1 MRPGAAAVLDK
12 LPQGA
17 KVAVIRLRSLGDCV
31 LTTPALALLKQHRS
45 DLKIAV
51 VVEDRFRRVFEQN
64 SDVDS
69 VLPPTLSAIA
79 GFHPAMVI
87 NFHGGTR
94 SQWMVAFSLARIRAG
109 FGHHMGSW
117 LYNVPIPRAQQVLGE
132 ERIVHTAEHMA
143 SAMFFLGAPRQEI
156 PRARLFCAEL
166 PLRKPYAV
174 IHPMASAAS
183 KAWPASRFAEI
194 ARRLHDLE
202 PVFIGGPGE
211 DLSSFADFECH
222 VGAPLDTIFSLMR
235 SASLFI
241 GNDSGPAHIA
251 AAFGV
256 PSVVMFGP
264 SNPCIWAPWRTHSE
278 VIHSPRG
285 LGLIPVER
293 VWIAVEKLRASA

>member
-1 MRPGAAAVLDK
+1 MRPGAAAVLDR
-12 LPQGA
+12 LPIGA
-17 KVAVIRLRSLGDCV
+17 KAAVIRLRSLGDCV
-31 LTTPALALLKQHRS
+31 LTTPSLALLKQHRP
-45 DLKIAV
+45 DLKIGV
-51 VVEDRFRRVFEQN
+51 VVEDRFRRVFEQ
-64 SDVDS
+64 SPDVETIMAPS
-69 VLPPTLSAIA
+69 LRAIA

-94 SQWMVAFSLARIRAG
+94 SQWMVAASFAPVRAG

-143 SAMFFLGAPRQEI
+143 SAMFYLGAPRQEI

-211 DLSSFADFECH
+211 DLSSFDAFECH
-222 VGAPLDTIFSLMR
+222 VGAPLESIFSLMQ

-256 PSVVMFGP
+256 PSVVLFGP
-264 SNPCIWAPWRTHSE
+264 SNPCIWAPWRTRSE
-278 VIHSPRG
+278 VVHSPDG
-285 LGLIPVER
+285 LNLISVER
-293 VWIAVEKLRASA
+293 VWSAVEKLRASA